1 MNKTYNSRSVSSDN
15 HVSYDSTE
23 FHVGPGVNMDD
34 LKMTEDWEDRPASE
48 WSVQRIGIL
57 ESKIEAFTYQI
68 FRSNKYGKHNLSKVI
83 PKFKLVEFANEAF
96 GHDGWSIDVLDVQI
110 TESTITPNQS
120 TENFEMMLTDDEH
133 IMHNVI
139 AEAKVKVTLKDGTNT
154 QVGGIGRAVL
164 PSKAMSF
171 AKAKKEA
178 ISDALKKAIL
188 GFENIIMEYN
198 RKVQSNYYVDG
209 LYVSKI
215 KQESYNPL
223 GVTLNDPKL

>member
-1 MNKTYNSRSVSSDN
+1 MNKTYNSGSVSSDT
-15 HVSYDSTE
+15 HVNYDSTE
-23 FHVGPGVNMDD
+23 FHVGPAVDMDD
-34 LKMTEDWEDRPASE
+34 LKMKEDWEDRPASE
-48 WSVQRIGIL
+48 WSVQKIGVL

-96 GHDGWSIDVLDVQI
+96 GHDGWSIDILDVQI
-110 TESTITPNQS
+110 TESSITPTQS
-120 TENFEMMLTDDEH
+120 AENLEIALENEQH
-133 IMHNVI
+133 ILHNVI
-139 AEAKVKVTLKDGTNT
+139 AEAIVKVTLRDGTNT

-188 GFENIIMEYN
+188 SFESIIMEYN

-223 GVTLNDPKL
+223 GVTLSNPRL